1 MIIFQTKLT
10 VIFSGKCG
18 YFDVAVISV
27 SVKGFSAPA
36 VSSQEPIL
44 GLFTL
49 FQKRLCCLAL
59 LDRAA
64 PSHSLPCSRSQAA
77 PALMHTPGR
86 QETHVQLITKSTI
99 VDHGLTGCTLDQ
111 MNCPHNIHR
120 SIGFLWRLPGCDSCS
135 STPRFLDLA
144 KGLPK
149 MCLNNGFFFLKKSGM
164 KGRPRM
170 QLWRDGSPQGLHFL

>member
-1 MIIFQTKLT
+1 MLVCLEQRSAVPIQQVNFQKYLDFIGSQASCLMIIFETKLT

-27 SVKGFSAPA
+27 SVKGFSAAA

-49 FQKRLCCLAL
+49 FQKRLCCSAL

-77 PALMHTPGR
+77 PALMHTPG
-86 QETHVQLITKSTI
+86 QETHVQLITNSTI

-111 MNCPHNIHR
+111 MNCPHNIH
-120 SIGFLWRLPGCDSCS
+120 
-135 STPRFLDLA
+135 
-144 KGLPK
+144 
-149 MCLNNGFFFLKKSGM
+149 
-164 KGRPRM
+164 
-170 QLWRDGSPQGLHFL
+170 